1 METKNNKKE
10 AKKEQK
16 GKGNSKGK
24 ASFDQNG
31 EGSSDKF
38 GQAGSAPNESGENGP
53 GTIDKNKK
61 A

>member
-1 METKNNKKE
+1 MGTKEKE
-10 AKKEQK
+10 NGDKTK
-16 GKGNSKGK
+16 GSSKGK

-31 EGSSDKF
+31 KGASAKY

-53 GTIDKNKK
+53 GTINKNKK